1 MYRRIFMKK
10 IVIGIFAHVDA
21 GKTTL
26 AESLLYKTGNI
37 RKLGRVD
44 HKDAFLDTFDLE
56 KERGITIYSKQ
67 AVFQS
72 SSYDVTLL
80 DTPGHVDFSTEM
92 ERTMSVLDYGI
103 LVINASDGVQEHTE
117 TLWRLLETYEVP
129 TFIFLNKM
137 DLNRSNHKTLMKEI
151 KDLLSD
157 SCIDFSGDKESR
169 EFMEALAMSDEELL
183 DIYLEKGSIKDEN
196 IRELI
201 IKRKIFPTYFG
212 SALKMEGI
220 DNFIDGL
227 DKYVKTPT
235 YPKEFAGRVFNI
247 SRDKQGNRLTHMKIT
262 GGSLQVKTTIGEEKV
277 DQIRIYSG
285 ARYDA
290 VDEVEA
296 GSICAVT
303 GLNETFPGQGLGL
316 ESQDFLPM
324 LEPVLNYKLILPEDA
339 NEYTMLSNLRELED
353 EDPQLQIEWSDKL
366 KEIHIKLMGEV
377 QVEVLQRQILD
388 RFGVEVDFGR
398 GNILYKETIESPV
411 VGVGHFE
418 PLGHY
423 SEVHL
428 LLEPNEPGAGLEF
441 YSACSEDQLDRNW
454 QRLILTHLE
463 EKEHIGVLTGSPI
476 TDIKISLIN
485 GKAHNEHTVGG
496 DFRQATY
503 RAVRQGLKRGK
514 SILLEPYY
522 DFKLRLPSEHLG
534 RAMTDIQRMCGKFDT
549 PETDGDL
556 SILRGYAPVATMRDY
571 HTEVISYTSG
581 RGRLFCTLRGYLPC
595 HNSEEVIEDIAYDS
609 ESDIENPSSSIF
621 CAHGAGFKV
630 SWDKV
635 EDYMHLESQIKL
647 EVEEEGTIEKSPEE
661 KKTTGKSSYKRDS
674 WAQDKELEEIFVRT
688 YGPINQRLTHSQNRM
703 GYEKKHSRQVGQYK
717 GSKRKK
723 SQKEYLLVDGY
734 NIVFA
739 WDELKDLAQDNIDA
753 ARDKLV
759 DILSD
764 YQGYKGNN
772 IILVFDAF
780 KVKGGVG
787 EISKYNN
794 INVVYTK
801 EAETADQYIEKVTH
815 EIAGKHHVTV
825 ATSDAMEQLIIMGK
839 GAYRL
844 SANDLKEEIERT
856 KEEIR
861 RNYID
866 KESSGKAYIG
876 DQISDDI
883 LEDDKG
889 T

>member
-1 MYRRIFMKK
+1 MKK
-10 IVIGIFAHVDA
+10 LVIGIFAHVDA

-26 AESLLYKTGNI
+26 AESILYKTGNI

-56 KERGITIYSKQ
+56 RERGITIYSKQ

-72 SSYDVTLL
+72 SNYKITLL

-92 ERTMSVLDYGI
+92 ERALSVLDYGI

-117 TLWRLLETYEVP
+117 TLWRLLETYNVP
-129 TFIFLNKM
+129 TFIFVNKM
-137 DLNRSNHKTLMKEI
+137 DLNRSNHKAIMKEI

-157 SCIDFSGDKESR
+157 SCIDFSGDKKSS
-169 EFMEALAMSDEELL
+169 EFMESLAMSDEGLL
-183 DIYLEKGSIKDEN
+183 DIYLEKGSIEDGS
-196 IRELI
+196 IRDI
-201 IKRKIFPTYFG
+201 IRKRKIFPTYFG

-220 DNFIDGL
+220 DTFIDGL
-227 DKYVKTPT
+227 DKYVKSPS

-247 SRDKQGNRLTHMKIT
+247 SRDEQGNRLTHMKIT
-262 GGSLQVKTTIGEEKV
+262 GGSLQVKKLIGEEKV

-285 ARYDA
+285 AKYDA

-303 GLNETFPGQGLGL
+303 GLNETFPGQGLGF
-316 ESQDFLPM
+316 ESEDLLPM
-324 LEPVLNYKLILPEDA
+324 LEPVLNYKLILPEGA

-388 RFGVEVDFGR
+388 RFGVEVEFGR

-418 PLGHY
+418 PLRHY

-441 YSACSEDQLDRNW
+441 YSACSEDKLDRNW

-463 EKEHIGVLTGSPI
+463 EKEHVGVLTGSPI
-476 TDIKISLIN
+476 TDIKITLIN
-485 GKAHNEHTVGG
+485 GRAHNEHTVGG

-503 RAVRQGLKRGK
+503 RAVRQGLEKSK

-534 RAMTDIQRMCGKFDT
+534 RAMNDIQRMSGKFDT

-556 SILRGYAPVATMRDY
+556 SILKGYAPVANMRDY
-571 HTEVISYTSG
+571 HTEVVSYTSG

-595 HNSEEVIEDIAYDS
+595 HNSEEVIEDIGYDS
-609 ESDIENPSSSIF
+609 GSDIENPSSSIF
-621 CAHGAGFKV
+621 CAHGAGFTV

-635 EDYMHLESQIKL
+635 EDYMHLESPIDLK
-647 EVEEEGTIEKSPEE
+647 VEEGTIEKSIEE
-661 KKTTGKSSYKRDS
+661 EKTTGKSSYKRDS
-674 WAQDKELEEIFVRT
+674 WVQDKELEEIFVRT
-688 YGPINQRLTHSQNRM
+688 YGPINQRLSHSQNRM
-703 GYEKKHSRQVGQYK
+703 GYEKKHLGKIRQYSEG
-717 GSKRKK
+717 KRKK

-734 NIVFA
+734 NIIFA
-739 WDELKDLAQDNIDA
+739 WDELKDLAQVSIDG
-753 ARDKLV
+753 AREKLI

-764 YQGYKGNN
+764 YQGYQGNS
-772 IILVFDAF
+772 IILVFDAY
-780 KVKGGVG
+780 KVKGGIG
-787 EISKYNN
+787 EISKYKN

-815 EIAGKHHVTV
+815 EIASKHHVTV

-844 SANDLKEEIERT
+844 SANDLKEEIERI
-856 KEEIR
+856 KEEAR

-876 DQISDDI
+876 DQITDDI
-883 LEDDKG
+883 LGDDKS

>member
-1 MYRRIFMKK
+1 MKK
-10 IVIGIFAHVDA
+10 LVIGIFAHVDA

-26 AESLLYKTGNI
+26 AESILYKTENI

-56 KERGITIYSKQ
+56 RERGITIYSKQ

-72 SSYDVTLL
+72 SNYKITLL

-92 ERTMSVLDYGI
+92 ERALSVLDYGI
-103 LVINASDGVQEHTE
+103 LVINASNGVQEHTE
-117 TLWRLLETYEVP
+117 TLWRLLETYNVP
-129 TFIFLNKM
+129 TFIFVNKM
-137 DLNRSNHKTLMKEI
+137 DLNRSNHKAIMKEI

-157 SCIDFSGDKESR
+157 SCIDFSGDKKSS
-169 EFMEALAMSDEELL
+169 EFMESLAMSDEGLL
-183 DIYLEKGSIKDEN
+183 DIYLEKGSIEDGS
-196 IRELI
+196 IRDI
-201 IKRKIFPTYFG
+201 IRKRKIFPTYFG

-220 DNFIDGL
+220 DTFIDGL
-227 DKYVKTPT
+227 DKYVKSPS

-247 SRDKQGNRLTHMKIT
+247 SRDEQGNRLTHMKIT
-262 GGSLQVKTTIGEEKV
+262 GGSLQVKKLIGEEKV

-285 ARYDA
+285 AKYDA

-303 GLNETFPGQGLGL
+303 GLNETFPGQGLGF
-316 ESQDFLPM
+316 ESEDFLPM
-324 LEPVLNYKLILPEDA
+324 LEPVLNYKLILPEGA
-339 NEYTMLSNLRELED
+339 NEYTMLSSLRELED

-388 RFGVEVDFGR
+388 RFGVEVEFGR

-418 PLGHY
+418 PLRHY

-441 YSACSEDQLDRNW
+441 YSACSEDKLDRNW

-463 EKEHIGVLTGSPI
+463 EKEHVGVLTGSPI
-476 TDIKISLIN
+476 TDIKITLIN
-485 GKAHNEHTVGG
+485 GRAHNEHTVGG

-503 RAVRQGLKRGK
+503 RAVRQGLEKSK

-534 RAMTDIQRMCGKFDT
+534 RAMNDIQRMSGKFDT

-556 SILRGYAPVATMRDY
+556 SILKGYAPVANMRDY
-571 HTEVISYTSG
+571 HTEVVSHTSG

-595 HNSEEVIEDIAYDS
+595 HNSEEVIEDIGYDS
-609 ESDIENPSSSIF
+609 GSDIENPSSSIF
-621 CAHGAGFKV
+621 CAHGAGFTV

-635 EDYMHLESQIKL
+635 EDYMHLESPIDLK
-647 EVEEEGTIEKSPEE
+647 VEEGTIEKSIEEE
-661 KKTTGKSSYKRDS
+661 KTIGKSSNKRDS
-674 WAQDKELEEIFVRT
+674 WVQDKELEEIFVRT

-703 GYEKKHSRQVGQYK
+703 GYEKKHSGQIRQYSEG
-717 GSKRKK
+717 KRKK

-734 NIVFA
+734 NIIFA
-739 WDELKDLAQDNIDA
+739 WDELKDLAQVSIDG
-753 ARDKLV
+753 AREKLI

-764 YQGYKGNN
+764 YQGYQGNSV
-772 IILVFDAF
+772 ILVFDAY
-780 KVKGGVG
+780 KVKGGIG
-787 EISKYNN
+787 EISKYKN

-815 EIAGKHHVTV
+815 EIASKHHVTV

-844 SANDLKEEIERT
+844 SANDLKEEIERI
-856 KEEIR
+856 KEEAR

-876 DQISDDI
+876 DQITDDM
-883 LEDDKG
+883 LGDDKRN
-889 T
+889 

>member
-1 MYRRIFMKK
+1 MKK
-10 IVIGIFAHVDA
+10 LVIGIFAHVDA

-26 AESLLYKTGNI
+26 AESILYKTGNI

-56 KERGITIYSKQ
+56 RERGITIYSKQ

-72 SSYDVTLL
+72 SNYKITLL

-92 ERTMSVLDYGI
+92 ERALSVLDYGI
-103 LVINASDGVQEHTE
+103 LVINASNGVQEHTE
-117 TLWRLLETYEVP
+117 TLWRLLETYNVP
-129 TFIFLNKM
+129 TFIFVNKM
-137 DLNRSNHKTLMKEI
+137 DLNRSNHKAIMKEI

-157 SCIDFSGDKESR
+157 SCIDFSGDKKSS
-169 EFMEALAMSDEELL
+169 EFMESLAMSDEGLL
-183 DIYLEKGSIKDEN
+183 DIYLEKGSIEDGS
-196 IRELI
+196 IRDI
-201 IKRKIFPTYFG
+201 IRKRKIFPTYFG

-220 DNFIDGL
+220 DTFIDGL
-227 DKYVKTPT
+227 DKYVKSPS

-247 SRDKQGNRLTHMKIT
+247 SRDEQGNRLTHMKIT
-262 GGSLQVKTTIGEEKV
+262 GGSLQVKKLIGEEKV

-285 ARYDA
+285 AKYDA

-303 GLNETFPGQGLGL
+303 GLNETFPGQGLGF
-316 ESQDFLPM
+316 ESEDFLPM
-324 LEPVLNYKLILPEDA
+324 LEPVLNYKLILPEGA
-339 NEYTMLSNLRELED
+339 NEYTMLSSLRELED

-388 RFGVEVDFGR
+388 RFGVEVEFGR

-418 PLGHY
+418 PLRHY

-441 YSACSEDQLDRNW
+441 YSACSEDKLDRNW

-463 EKEHIGVLTGSPI
+463 EKEHVGVLTGSPI
-476 TDIKISLIN
+476 TDIKITLIN
-485 GKAHNEHTVGG
+485 GRAHNEHTVGG

-503 RAVRQGLKRGK
+503 RAVRQGLEKSK

-534 RAMTDIQRMCGKFDT
+534 RAMNDIQRMSGKFDT

-556 SILRGYAPVATMRDY
+556 SILKGYAPVANMRDY
-571 HTEVISYTSG
+571 HTEVVSYTSG
-581 RGRLFCTLRGYLPC
+581 RGRLFYTLRGYLPC
-595 HNSEEVIEDIAYDS
+595 HNSEEVIEDIGYDS
-609 ESDIENPSSSIF
+609 GSDIENPSSSIF
-621 CAHGAGFKV
+621 CAHGAGFTV

-635 EDYMHLESQIKL
+635 EDYMHLESPIDLK
-647 EVEEEGTIEKSPEE
+647 VEEGTIEKSIEE
-661 KKTTGKSSYKRDS
+661 EKTTGKSSYKRDS
-674 WAQDKELEEIFVRT
+674 WVQDKELEEIFVRT
-688 YGPINQRLTHSQNRM
+688 YGPINQRLSHSQNRM
-703 GYEKKHSRQVGQYK
+703 GYEKKHSGKVRQYSEG
-717 GSKRKK
+717 KRKK

-734 NIVFA
+734 NIIFA
-739 WDELKDLAQDNIDA
+739 WDELKDLAQVSIDG
-753 ARDKLV
+753 AREKLI

-764 YQGYKGNN
+764 YQGYQGNSV
-772 IILVFDAF
+772 ILVFDAY
-780 KVKGGVG
+780 KVKGGIG
-787 EISKYNN
+787 EISKYKN

-815 EIAGKHHVTV
+815 EIASKHHVTG

-856 KEEIR
+856 KEEAR

-876 DQISDDI
+876 DQITDDI
-883 LEDDKG
+883 LGDDKRN
-889 T
+889 

>member
-1 MYRRIFMKK
+1 MKK
-10 IVIGIFAHVDA
+10 LVIGIFAHVDA

-26 AESLLYKTGNI
+26 AESILYKTENI

-56 KERGITIYSKQ
+56 RERGITIYSKQ

-72 SSYDVTLL
+72 SNYKITLL

-92 ERTMSVLDYGI
+92 ERALSVLDYGI
-103 LVINASDGVQEHTE
+103 LIINASDGVQEHTE
-117 TLWRLLETYEVP
+117 TLWRLLETYNVP
-129 TFIFLNKM
+129 TFIFVNKM
-137 DLNRSNHKTLMKEI
+137 DLNRSNRKAIMKEI

-157 SCIDFSGDKESR
+157 SCIDFSGDKKSS
-169 EFMEALAMSDEELL
+169 EFMESLAMSDEGLL
-183 DIYLEKGSIKDEN
+183 DIYLEKGSIEDGS
-196 IRELI
+196 IRDI
-201 IKRKIFPTYFG
+201 IRKRKIFPTYFG

-220 DNFIDGL
+220 DTFIDGL
-227 DKYVKTPT
+227 DKYVKSPS

-247 SRDKQGNRLTHMKIT
+247 SRDEQGNRLTHMKIT
-262 GGSLQVKTTIGEEKV
+262 GGSLQVKKLIGEEKV

-285 ARYDA
+285 AKYDA

-303 GLNETFPGQGLGL
+303 GLNETFPGQGLGF
-316 ESQDFLPM
+316 ESEDFLPM
-324 LEPVLNYKLILPEDA
+324 LEPVLNYKLILPEGA

-388 RFGVEVDFGR
+388 RFGVEVEFGR

-418 PLGHY
+418 PLRHY

-441 YSACSEDQLDRNW
+441 YSACSEDKLDRNW

-463 EKEHIGVLTGSPI
+463 EKEHVGVLTGSPI
-476 TDIKISLIN
+476 TDIKITLIN
-485 GKAHNEHTVGG
+485 GRAHNEHTVGG

-503 RAVRQGLKRGK
+503 RAVRQGLEKSK

-534 RAMTDIQRMCGKFDT
+534 RAMNDIQRMSGKFDT

-556 SILRGYAPVATMRDY
+556 SILKGYAPVANMRDY
-571 HTEVISYTSG
+571 HTEVVSYTSG

-595 HNSEEVIEDIAYDS
+595 HNSEEVIEDIGYDS
-609 ESDIENPSSSIF
+609 GSDIENPSSSIF
-621 CAHGAGFKV
+621 CAHGAGFTV

-635 EDYMHLESQIKL
+635 EDYMHLESPIDLK
-647 EVEEEGTIEKSPEE
+647 VEEGTIEKSIEE
-661 KKTTGKSSYKRDS
+661 EKTTGKSSYKRDS
-674 WAQDKELEEIFVRT
+674 WVQDKELEEIFVRT
-688 YGPINQRLTHSQNRM
+688 YGPINQRLSHSQNRM
-703 GYEKKHSRQVGQYK
+703 GYEKKHSGKVRQYSEG
-717 GSKRKK
+717 KRKK

-734 NIVFA
+734 NIIFA
-739 WDELKDLAQDNIDA
+739 WDELKDLAQVSIDG
-753 ARDKLV
+753 AREKLI

-764 YQGYKGNN
+764 YQGYQGNSV
-772 IILVFDAF
+772 ILVFDAY
-780 KVKGGVG
+780 KVKGGIG
-787 EISKYNN
+787 EISKYKN

-815 EIAGKHHVTV
+815 EIASKHHVTV

-856 KEEIR
+856 KEEAR

-876 DQISDDI
+876 DQITDDI
-883 LEDDKG
+883 LGDDKRN
-889 T
+889 